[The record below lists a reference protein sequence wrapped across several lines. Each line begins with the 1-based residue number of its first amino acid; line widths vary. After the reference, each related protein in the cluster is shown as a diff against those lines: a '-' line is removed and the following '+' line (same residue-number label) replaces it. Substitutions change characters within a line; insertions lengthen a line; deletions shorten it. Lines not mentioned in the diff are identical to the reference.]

1 MQQRHPA
8 VYAFFNLGTGE
19 ILLILLVVLL
29 LFGAKRLPELARG
42 LGKGINEFRDAV
54 DDSKKQI
61 MDETQP
67 DNMVDSKPSKND
79 NKESQE

>member
-1 MQQRHPA
+1 MQQPHA

-54 DDSKKQI
+54 DDSK
-61 MDETQP
+61 
-67 DNMVDSKPSKND
+67 
-79 NKESQE
+79 